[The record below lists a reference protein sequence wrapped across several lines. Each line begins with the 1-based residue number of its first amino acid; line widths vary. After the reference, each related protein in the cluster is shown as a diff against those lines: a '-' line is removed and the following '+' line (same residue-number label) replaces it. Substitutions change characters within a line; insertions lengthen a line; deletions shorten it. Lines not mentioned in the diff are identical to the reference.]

1 MLNLLKEEKSNSLL
15 YSNTM
20 FHNNKFMI
28 SMLIIKSNMKMK
40 VKKMRSINRWMMK
53 KTRKFSR
60 MKKEIMSK
68 MATCDKLELY

>member
-1 MLNLLKEEKSNSLL
+1 
-15 YSNTM
+15 
-20 FHNNKFMI
+20 MI